1 MSIIIDFHLSNKAVG
16 LPGEK
21 GKQGPQGFSGYP
33 GSTGEKGAHS
43 NMILGIQQFNY
54 VKKILVINRR

>member
-1 MSIIIDFHLSNKAVG
+1 MSIITDIHLSYKAIG

-33 GSTGEKGAHS
+33 GSTGEKGEHS
-43 NMILGIQQFNY
+43 NMTLSIQQFNY
-54 VKKILVINRR
+54 VKKIL